1 MKANKIKFEHNG
13 KEHILWS
20 WKGDYWNLQS
30 GAETGV
36 YVYDR
41 SIKNISQYNAIDV
54 NMPMTLSLYYIRDD
68 GEIDSIF
75 NWVPDE
81 YQWWITGFNAN
92 YNKKNPDNM
101 KSICSVDFSYNP
113 DMYKS
118 IRIISYDRDKL
129 IFDDKNCTV
138 WIIF

>member
-68 GEIDSIF
+68 GEIDSI
-75 NWVPDE
+75 
-81 YQWWITGFNAN
+81 
-92 YNKKNPDNM
+92 
-101 KSICSVDFSYNP
+101 
-113 DMYKS
+113 
-118 IRIISYDRDKL
+118 RIISQDRDKL

>member
-1 MKANKIKFEHNG
+1 
-13 KEHILWS
+13 
-20 WKGDYWNLQS
+20 
-30 GAETGV
+30 
-36 YVYDR
+36 
-41 SIKNISQYNAIDV
+41 
-54 NMPMTLSLYYIRDD
+54 
-68 GEIDSIF
+68 
-75 NWVPDE
+75 
-81 YQWWITGFNAN
+81 
-92 YNKKNPDNM
+92 M